1 MTLRKRS
8 LILVSGILILAL
20 ALGVTAAFA
29 QSEDEPVTPD
39 PDKTVPAPYWGQ
51 GRGRG
56 FGGQLEGLTPLHELV
71 AAELGVDAEDLQAAL
86 TEAREAAFAAAQEDG
101 AFGFRGHRGFAGGE
115 EFQTYLAD
123 ALADIGVTVEELQ
136 AAQEAARD
144 QLLEEMVAAG
154 TIDAEQA
161 DMIKARKA
169 LKEYIDREAILEE
182 VLGLS
187 LEELQEAREAGTPMS
202 ELLGDR
208 TFQEFGA
215 EMQAAHEAAVEQAV
229 ADGVITAD
237 QAEQLQNGPRSGFAG
252 PGGFGGRGGRHSQAG
267 PHGSGGCGSFGGP
280 GRGFGPAGGM
290 GPANGNAP
298 TGVSL

>member
-29 QSEDEPVTPD
+29 QDDDEPVAPD
-39 PDKTVPAPYWGQ
+39 PGKTVPAPGWGQ

-56 FGGQLEGLTPLHELV
+56 FGQQLEGLTPLNELV
-71 AAELGVDAEDLQAAL
+71 AAELGVDADDLQAAL
-86 TEAREAAFAAAQEDG
+86 TEARQAAVAAAQENG
-101 AFGFRGHRGFAGGE
+101 AFRFPRHRGFAGGE

-123 ALADIGVTVEELQ
+123 ALADIGVTVEELE
-136 AAQEAARD
+136 AAQEVAHD

-154 TIDAEQA
+154 YMDAEQA
-161 DMIKARKA
+161 ELIKARKA

-187 LEELQEAREAGTPMS
+187 LEELQEARQAGTPLS

-208 TFQEFGA
+208 TFEEFAA
-215 EMQAAHEAAVEQAV
+215 EMQVAHEAAVEQAV

-237 QAEQLQNGPRSGFAG
+237 QAEQLQDGPRSGFAG
-252 PGGFGGRGGRHSQAG
+252 L
-267 PHGSGGCGSFGGP
+267 GGCGAGSHGFGR
-280 GRGFGPAGGM
+280 GRGFGPASGLGPADGL

-298 TGVSL
+298 ASGIGL